1 MLIAIDSNLGERG
14 MGLVLQQQGES
25 GIGIGLGIDIDIG
38 TLNWE
43 AVAKEHASAL
53 EPDNESLEGEGIPR
67 HSGTEQSFAYMSA
80 FSRI

>member
-14 MGLVLQQQGES
+14 MGLVLQS
-25 GIGIGLGIDIDIG
+25 GIGLGIDIDIG

-67 HSGTEQSFAYMSA
+67 HSGIEQSFA
-80 FSRI
+80 

>member
-25 GIGIGLGIDIDIG
+25 GIGIGIDIDIG

-43 AVAKEHASAL
+43 AVAK
-53 EPDNESLEGEGIPR
+53 
-67 HSGTEQSFAYMSA
+67 
-80 FSRI
+80 